1 MYPEN
6 RVLVGII
13 NRKRDLVYAQQS
25 HWYRIPR
32 ERAPRFIETEYYAF
46 FLSSAFGAKN
56 GGIHYYARR
65 TGHELVR
72 RRDLLPNEKQR
83 ADELYYKVSLEPLI
97 EKIPP
102 ILNPTARPISFI
114 FTTYDRFMGAK
125 TIADLYSKADL
136 YVERVMHALE
146 HQGIRPERRWEDEGL
161 TNQIAELRIR
171 CKEVLVIATTEP
183 DVQFGTDS
191 SHRNIALDRALQ
203 GSDEQGV
210 ENITAAIQ
218 SAIAA
223 FGGAVMLDIP

>member
-1 MYPEN
+1 MGTDFGPR
-6 RVLVGII
+6 RVLPQ
-13 NRKRDLVYAQQS
+13 NKKKR
-25 HWYRIPR
+25 P
-32 ERAPRFIETEYYAF
+32 
-46 FLSSAFGAKN
+46 K
-56 GGIHYYARR
+56 
-65 TGHELVR
+65 
-72 RRDLLPNEKQR
+72 K
-83 ADELYYKVSLEPLI
+83 LYYKVSLEPLI

-171 CKEVLVIATTEP
+171 CKEGLVIATTEP

-191 SHRNIALDRALQ
+191 SHRIIALDRALQ
-203 GSDEQGV
+203 GSDEQVV
-210 ENITAAIQ
+210 ETITAA
-218 SAIAA
+218 
-223 FGGAVMLDIP
+223 